1 MAFINGDWFH
11 SRSSSNLEELLAVRI
26 LVFES
31 QKPEYIGFGWSGGR
45 ERNQKMYQ
53 FAAAANIQPSTMQ
66 TKIRAM
72 IRYGFIK
79 DGNQCPLI
87 WTRMGSLW
95 NDLYTVG
102 NYSAAKQVYELTLTI
117 SLAIFAF
124 NDSQAQYSINPANGD
139 MPLKFLLNNLD
150 NYDSISSREFEALV
164 DGNTSRVGSNTS
176 YWKRDLINSGLFK
189 DTRGKLIYTGKY
201 TEFIQEVKNF
211 EPYSLLCI
219 EDWQSIRDNPLIEVS
234 PFKNSVRI
242 IFEAI
247 TQEQNIDEQV
257 RDEIFTEPLI
267 DAISEQEEI
276 QIPEVDILSNDLRF
290 TQSTRRIRN
299 ATWSMRIKKKY
310 NYKCVVPRCDVT
322 GKLFVDAA
330 HIKPDNIPD
339 GEIPHRAHILNGFC
353 LCKHCHI
360 VFDKGYFSLTD
371 DHRLITSPKFNDIV
385 GQNLKTVIL
394 TSANIKIKDR
404 SDNRFPL
411 VDFVRYHR
419 EHRYKNL

>member
-1 MAFINGDWFH
+1 MVFINGDWFH
-11 SRSSSNLEELLAVRI
+11 SRSSSNLDELLAVRT

-31 QKPEYIGFGWSGGR
+31 QKLEYIGFGWSGGR
-45 ERNQKMYQ
+45 EGNQKMYQ

-72 IRYGFIK
+72 IRYGFIR
-79 DGNQCPLI
+79 DENQCPLI

-124 NDSQAQYSINPANGD
+124 NDSQTQYSINPADGD

-150 NYDSISSREFEALV
+150 NNDSISLGEFEALV

-176 YWKRDLINSGLFK
+176 YWERDLINSGLFK
-189 DTRGKLIYTGKY
+189 ETHGRLIYTGKY
-201 TEFIQEVKNF
+201 PEFIQEIKNF
-211 EPYSLLCI
+211 EPDSLLNV
-219 EDWQSIRDNPLIEVS
+219 EDWQAIRDNPLIEVS
-234 PFKNSVRI
+234 PFKNSVRAV
-242 IFEAI
+242 FEAI
-247 TQEQNIDEQV
+247 ALEENIDEQV
-257 RDEIFTEPLI
+257 RDEIFTDPLI
-267 DAISEQEEI
+267 DAISEQEETRT
-276 QIPEVDILSNDLRF
+276 PEVDILNSNLRF
-290 TQSTRRIRN
+290 AQSTRRIRN

-339 GEIPHRAHILNGFC
+339 VDIPHRSHTLNGLC

-360 VFDKGYFSLTD
+360 LFDKGYFSLTD
-371 DHRLITSPKFNDIV
+371 EHRIITSPKFNDIV
-385 GQNLKTVIL
+385 DQNLKTVIL
-394 TSANIKIKDR
+394 SSTNIKIKNR
-404 SDNRFPL
+404 LDNRFPF

-419 EHRYKNL
+419 EYCFRRL

>member
-1 MAFINGDWFH
+1 MASINGDWFH
-11 SRSSSNLEELLAVRI
+11 SRSSSNLKELLSVRT

-31 QKPEYIGFGWSGGR
+31 QKPEYIGFAWSGGR
-45 ERNQKMYQ
+45 ERNQKMHQ
-53 FAAAANIQPSTMQ
+53 FATTANIQPSTMQ

-79 DGNQCPLI
+79 DGSQCPLI

-102 NYSAAKQVYELTLTI
+102 NCSAAKQVYELTLTI
-117 SLAIFAF
+117 SLAIYAF
-124 NDSQAQYSINPANGD
+124 NDSQIQYSINPANGD

-150 NYDSISSREFEALV
+150 NNDSISLREFEALV

-176 YWKRDLINSGLFK
+176 YWKRDLINSGLFRESY
-189 DTRGKLIYTGKY
+189 DRLIYTGKY
-201 TEFIQEVKNF
+201 IEFIQEIRTF
-211 EPYSLLCI
+211 EPAPLLSV
-219 EDWQSIRDNPLIEVS
+219 EDWQAIRDNPLIEVS
-234 PFKNSVRI
+234 PFKNSVRA

-247 TQEQNIDEQV
+247 SQEQNIDEQV

-276 QIPEVDILSNDLRF
+276 QIPEVDILSSHLKF
-290 TQSTRRIRN
+290 AKSTRRIRN
-299 ATWSMRIKKKY
+299 VTWSIRIKKKY
-310 NYKCVVPRCDVT
+310 DYKCVVPMCDVT

-339 GEIPHRAHILNGFC
+339 GKIPHRAHILNGLC

-371 DHRLITSPKFNDIV
+371 DNKIITSHKFNDIV
-385 GQNLKTVIL
+385 DQNLKTVIMAS
-394 TSANIKIKDR
+394 TNIQIKDR
-404 SDNRFPL
+404 SDNRFPF
-411 VDFVRYHR
+411 VEFVRYHR
-419 EHRYKNL
+419 ERRFKNL